1 MSHYDPRGCQVLLA
15 LLACAAIGAIA
26 IILDWLT

>member
-1 MSHYDPRGCQVLLA
+1 MNHYDPRGCQVLLA

-26 IILDWLT
+26 IILDWLA